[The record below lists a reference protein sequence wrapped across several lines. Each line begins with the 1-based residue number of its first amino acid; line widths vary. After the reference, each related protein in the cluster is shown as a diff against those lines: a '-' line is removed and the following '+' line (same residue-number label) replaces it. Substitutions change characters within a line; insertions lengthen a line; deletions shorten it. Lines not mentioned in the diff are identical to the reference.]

1 MLEPWQG
8 SDELSVSLVCG
19 PLALLLGLEVKVS
32 LSCSHILKNPLS
44 PGDDPFDSDTSVS
57 PMSQCSVPGVSSFT
71 VCWVHVLQSQAVLLP
86 GPLTLSPT
94 LSPVAAPLC
103 VSLSIQFCSLDA
115 ECLLKA

>member
-32 LSCSHILKNPLS
+32 LSCSRILKNPLS
-44 PGDDPFDSDTSVS
+44 PGDYPFD
-57 PMSQCSVPGVSSFT
+57 SVPGVSSFT
-71 VCWVHVLQSQAVLLP
+71 VCWVHVLQSQVVLLP